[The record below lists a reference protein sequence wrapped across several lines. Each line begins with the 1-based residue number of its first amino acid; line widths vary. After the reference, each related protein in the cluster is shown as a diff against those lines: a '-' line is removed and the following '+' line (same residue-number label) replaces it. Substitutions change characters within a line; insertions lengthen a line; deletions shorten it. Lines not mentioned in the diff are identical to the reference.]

1 MNYKNQIK
9 PKKKYSQNFL
19 INREKI
25 NEIIS
30 KIKVESFD
38 ALIEIGP
45 GRGAIT
51 DEIVKLKK
59 DLLLIEID
67 NNLVSYLKDKYKFY
81 ENVCILADD
90 FLKCNLNNIIKT
102 YLKDKQNIIIF
113 SNLPYNITS
122 PIIFKIINEKAENIN
137 KCLFMVQKEY
147 GERLYAKPKSK
158 SYNSLTII
166 INLFF
171 KIKKIIDLE
180 PSDFYPKPKVQS
192 VFLELNPYH
201 NKQISNIDRDEY
213 FIFLKKIFTHPRKN
227 IVNNM
232 KIIIKNKD
240 IINQIIKEEKLKNNT
255 RAQELSE
262 EKLFSLFQNIKNK
275 GVYYEN

>member
-45 GRGAIT
+45 GKGAIT

-81 ENVCILADD
+81 ENVFILAND
-90 FLKCNLNNIIKT
+90 FLKCNLNNIIKK

-166 INLFF
+166 VNLFF
-171 KIKKIIDLE
+171 RITKIIDLE
-180 PSDFYPKPKVQS
+180 PNDFYPKPKVQS
-192 VFLELNPYH
+192 VFLELNPYQ
-201 NKQISNIDRDEY
+201 NKQLSNINKDEY
-213 FIFLKKIFTHPRKN
+213 FMFLKNIFTHPRKN

-275 GVYYEN
+275 GVNYEN

>member
-19 INREKI
+19 INSEKI
-25 NEIIS
+25 NKIIS

-45 GRGAIT
+45 GKGAIT

-67 NNLVSYLKDKYKFY
+67 LNLVSYLKDKYKIY
-81 ENVCILADD
+81 KNVFILAGD
-90 FLKCNLNNIIKT
+90 FLKCNLNNTIEK
-102 YLKDKQNIIIF
+102 YLKDKRNIIIF

-147 GERLYAKPKSK
+147 GERLCAKPKSK

-166 INLFF
+166 VNLFF
-171 KIKKIIDLE
+171 RITKIIDLE
-180 PSDFYPKPKVQS
+180 PNDFYPKPKVQS
-192 VFLELNPYH
+192 VFLELNPYQ
-201 NKQISNIDRDEY
+201 NKKISNINKDKY
-213 FIFLKKIFTHPRKN
+213 FMFLKKIFTHPRKN

-262 EKLFSLFQNIKNK
+262 KKLFSLFQNIKNK
-275 GVYYEN
+275 GVNYEN